1 VIKNWN
7 SVSLSNLF
15 VNLDI
20 ERQVLYLRGKG
31 VGGTVREVV
40 AGESTLPVSVK
51 YKEKIILSCKRQ
63 KKARL

>member
-1 VIKNWN
+1 MKLI
-7 SVSLSNLF
+7 

-40 AGESTLPVSVK
+40 AGESTLPVSGK
-51 YKEKIILSCKRQ
+51 YMKKISLSCNSKYRT
-63 KKARL
+63 